1 MEILGDNYKVFY
13 ENNSATVNF
22 NGSLRLNGMDEYA
35 AILKLL
41 NDVIESNPPRVTLN
55 LMHLEFLNS
64 SGITMLS
71 KFVIGMRSNKN
82 VHMMILGANSIP
94 WQSKLLKN
102 LQKLMPTLNL
112 KMV

>member
-1 MEILGDNYKVFY
+1 MEILGENYKVCY
-13 ENNSATVNF
+13 ETTSATINF

-35 AILKLL
+35 PILKLL
-41 NDVIESNPPRVTLN
+41 NEAVDSNPPRLTLN

-82 VHMMILGANSIP
+82 IHMMILGASAIP

-102 LQKLMPTLNL
+102 LQKLMPNLNL